1 MRISDKML
9 QTLIDNEG
17 ELLPLSPT
25 SAMGVLR
32 LALDLRDARKDII
45 ALVLRLMGEDPDT
58 FSPEVSEVMS
68 RYASKAMAIIK
79 GGE

>member
-45 ALVLRLMGEDPDT
+45 ALVLRLMNEDPDT
-58 FSPEVSEVMS
+58 FSPEVSEVMAK
-68 RYASKAMAIIK
+68 YTSKAMAIIK
-79 GGE
+79 GGG